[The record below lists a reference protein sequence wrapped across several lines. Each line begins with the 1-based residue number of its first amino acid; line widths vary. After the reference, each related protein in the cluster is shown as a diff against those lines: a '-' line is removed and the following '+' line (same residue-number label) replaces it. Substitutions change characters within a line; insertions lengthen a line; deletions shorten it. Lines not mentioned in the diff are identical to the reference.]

1 MPKVP
6 SHQELFDQAKRE
18 LGVAGMAAAGGVV
31 KTTVTKTWARVLRES
46 GVLPRRVPKI
56 LADALRQKRS
66 PKRIGN
72 AELVLQSLVG
82 DTPIAEWE
90 AMMSDPNFQKVWRQ
104 VKDLYLK
111 HKRDNSHQGW
121 KQLGLYLDSASP
133 DALSGPG
140 PGGVTSSGTRSA
152 TRGRG

>member
-1 MPKVP
+1 
-6 SHQELFDQAKRE
+6 
-18 LGVAGMAAAGGVV
+18 
-31 KTTVTKTWARVLRES
+31 
-46 GVLPRRVPKI
+46 
-56 LADALRQKRS
+56 
-66 PKRIGN
+66 
-72 AELVLQSLVG
+72 
-82 DTPIAEWE
+82 
-90 AMMSDPNFQKVWRQ
+90 MSDPNFQKVWRQ